1 MKVQK
6 FSDLPSDIFFGGSLT
21 LLADRLYFTAYD
33 QAHGNELWQVDSSGI
48 ASVIDINPNSHST
61 YYPEYDGYDAHYLEY
76 AENSYPSYLTKFAN
90 KLYFFADDGTSGY
103 ELWRA
108 DDSGNA
114 SLVLDIYPGS
124 ASSLPE
130 GFIEYENKL
139 YFTAKDDSNGAKLWQ
154 IDSSGNVDLVS
165 DLNSSFDNSSVYEL
179 TPLRDK
185 LYFVSHNNN
194 NRRQLWQ
201 LDNSGNVS
209 LVTDINFSSD
219 NSAPRNLTQVG
230 DTLYFVADDGT
241 HGKELWQ
248 VDGSGNAS
256 LVEDLNPGSSSSL
269 PNQLTA
275 FEDKLYFVADDG
287 TNGRELWQV
296 NSSGKAS
303 LVEDI
308 YPGFFQ
314 TYHGGGVYGH
324 TSSPRNLNIV
334 GDKLYFTANDGTH
347 GRELWQVNS
356 SGNVS
361 LVEDLNPGSAFSNP
375 NTFNVVEDRLIFLA
389 DDGTHGRELW
399 QVDNSGKASLV
410 TDLNPGS
417 DNFIFSYFTVAGD
430 RLFFV
435 TDDGIH
441 GRELWQV
448 NSSGNASL
456 VEDIYPG
463 SFDSDYKGSY
473 PNDLIALEDKL
484 YFVAD
489 DGTGKDIWTLDLTL
503 ANSPPTIAN
512 PLRNFTALTEE
523 SFSFQVVDSTFEDSD
538 GDNLT
543 YTASL
548 ADNSPLPA
556 WVEFNPDTRTFFS
569 TRDLTSD
576 DISLLEIKVT
586 ASDGVDS
593 VSDTFSLSIV
603 RQSFDT
609 LKYLDLPDNL
619 FSIDNLTLFEDKLYF
634 TANDDR
640 NISGVELWQVDS
652 SGELSVIDINPGIY
666 PYYEYGGLYQY
677 GEYYYSNPRS
687 SSPRDLTQVGD
698 RLYFTAEDNINGREL
713 WQVDSFGN
721 VSLVVDINPGSSNS
735 YPSSSN
741 PYDLTAVGDKLYFT
755 ANDGTHGRELW
766 QVDSSG
772 TASLV
777 VDIYPGFSN
786 SYYGYYGSGSSNS
799 YPSSSNPNNLT
810 VVGDKLYFTANDGIN
825 GNELWQLDSSGNAFL
840 VVDIYPGSSNS
851 YYGYYGFESSNSYPS
866 SSNPNNLT
874 AVGDKLYF
882 TADDG
887 TNGTELWQLDSS
899 GTASLVADIY
909 SGSSD
914 SYYKSS
920 YPYPLIALGDKLYF
934 TADDGT
940 NGRELWQV
948 DSFGTASLVADIYSG
963 SEGSYPKELTVV
975 GDKLYFNADDGTNGT
990 ELWQVDSFGNASLVG
1005 DIRLGN
1011 YVSHDGSTSYPYSS
1025 YPTELIAVGDRLYF
1039 NADDGTNG
1047 TELWQV
1053 DSSGNLSLENIGSSS
1068 YAENLIAVGDRLYF
1082 SATDETGQDIW
1093 SLEVGLTSAVGGQKT
1108 FLITPDSGTLT
1119 IDDFGGAGT
1128 DTNISPKVLSEVD
1141 LLEFRGEDL
1150 TPSNLLLNQS
1160 GNDVIVSF
1168 QGIENTEVILTD
1180 FILEDLNNLT
1190 NEVSN
1195 LLFSG
1200 DEKDNLLVGDAK
1212 NDFIAGNP
1220 GNDTLQGFAGRDF
1233 LYGNNGDDNLNG
1245 GDGEDLAYG
1254 EDGMDTINGGNDD
1267 DTLYGEAGDDILNGN
1282 NGLDTIAGGSGDDSL
1297 SGGIGEDS
1305 LDGGNG
1311 HDTLYGDEDNDLL
1324 YAKAGDDLLYGGL
1337 GDDYLSGHNGNDSL
1351 YGGDGKDSING
1362 GNDRDLLLGE
1372 ADDDLLNGGNGRD
1385 TLIGDEGNDSLNA
1398 GAGDDNL
1405 NGGLGDD
1412 TLYGE
1417 DGNDNLYGKSGNDIA
1432 YGESGD
1438 DYFSGHNGNDG
1449 LYGGDGMDSINGG
1462 NDRDLLL
1469 GEADDDFL
1477 NGGSG
1482 RDTLVGGLGND
1493 SLNAGAGDDNL
1504 NGGLGDDTLYGKN
1517 GNDNLYGK
1525 SGKDLLY
1532 GGLGDDIMS
1541 GNSGADIFVIEPAS
1555 GTDTIR
1561 DFTDG
1566 VDLFGLNETLN
1577 FGDLMIANNSENTAA
1592 LISDNN
1598 SQVLAIINNVDALD
1612 ITVDDFTVI

>member
-90 KLYFFADDGTSGY
+90 KLYFFADDGTNGY

-114 SLVLDIYPGS
+114 SLILDIYPGS

-179 TPLRDK
+179 TPLGDK

-248 VDGSGNAS
+248 VDSSGNTS

-347 GRELWQVNS
+347 GRELWQLNS

-389 DDGTHGRELW
+389 DDGTRGRELW

-503 ANSPPTIAN
+503 ANSPPSIAN

-523 SFSFQVVDSTFEDSD
+523 SFRFQVVDSTFEDSD

-603 RQSFDT
+603 RQSFDAS
-609 LKYLDLPDNL
+609 KYLDLPDNL

-810 VVGDKLYFTANDGIN
+810 VVGDKLYFTANVGIN
-825 GNELWQLDSSGNAFL
+825 GN
-840 VVDIYPGSSNS
+840 
-851 YYGYYGFESSNSYPS
+851 
-866 SSNPNNLT
+866 
-874 AVGDKLYF
+874 
-882 TADDG
+882 
-887 TNGTELWQLDSS
+887 ELWQLDSS

-914 SYYKSS
+914 SDYKSS

-1082 SATDETGQDIW
+1082 SATDETGEDIW

-1212 NDFIAGNP
+1212 NDFITGNP

-1267 DTLYGEAGDDILNGN
+1267 DTLYGEAGDDILNGD

-1412 TLYGE
+1412 TLYGK
-1417 DGNDNLYGKSGNDIA
+1417 D
-1432 YGESGD
+1432 
-1438 DYFSGHNGNDG
+1438 
-1449 LYGGDGMDSINGG
+1449 
-1462 NDRDLLL
+1462 
-1469 GEADDDFL
+1469 
-1477 NGGSG
+1477 
-1482 RDTLVGGLGND
+1482 
-1493 SLNAGAGDDNL
+1493 
-1504 NGGLGDDTLYGKN
+1504 